1 MSDLRKRV
9 AERVARCDWSDFL
22 QLAKEYKFELIM
34 GNGSRRRLVHS
45 TGLVVS
51 VHEPHP
57 RKTPV
62 HPQAVKALLRAIDS
76 LEAK

>member
-9 AERVARCDWSDFL
+9 AERVTRCDWSDFL
-22 QLAKEYKFELIM
+22 GLAKEYGFELVL
-34 GNGSRRRLVHS
+34 GNGSRRRLTHP

-57 RKTPV
+57 RKASV
-62 HPQAVKALLRAIDS
+62 HPEAVKALLRAIIT
-76 LEAK
+76 LEGQ

>member
-1 MSDLRKRV
+1 MSDLRRCV
-9 AERVARCDWSDFL
+9 AERVTCCDWSDFL
-22 QLAKEYKFELIM
+22 QLAKEYEFDLIL
-34 GNGSRRRLVHS
+34 GSGSRRRRVHP

-57 RKTPV
+57 RKSPV

-76 LEAK
+76 LEGK

>member
-9 AERVARCDWSDFL
+9 SERVTRCDWSDFL
-22 QLAKEYKFELIM
+22 QLAKEYKFEVIM
-34 GNGSRRRLVHS
+34 GSGSRRRLVHS

-57 RKTPV
+57 RKNPV
-62 HPQAVKALLRAIDS
+62 HPEAVKALLRAINS